1 MPFKLGGN
9 RSETV
14 RAMHDV
20 VTNGRPLV
28 LQDGGD
34 ATEVQA
40 ENRTIA
46 RMLAV
51 GWRDSERR
59 RKQGDPMKLSAN
71 VRPVKDPETG
81 EVEALSML
89 ERWEKILLLRSWDRD
104 ALADRRR
111 AVAARLRG
119 YTSNTVASIN
129 GAMGAVFGPWFLS
142 VEEND
147 VSDVDYAGKVP
158 PGNVNASWASGA
170 FTFSAQYP
178 GVYNASYPFYSGLAH
193 IVVNFVPPLNTDQ
206 SDVDAKASK
215 ALEVLDA
222 ILPAWMTATTSQWAI
237 TQSGSGFYADV
248 SLIGLTS
255 I

>member
-9 RSETV
+9 RGETV

-20 VTNGRPLV
+20 VTGGRPLV
-28 LQDGGD
+28 LRDGGD
-34 ATEVQA
+34 GTEVQA
-40 ENRTIA
+40 EDRTIA

-71 VRPVKDPETG
+71 VRPVKDPATG
-81 EVEALSML
+81 DVEALSML
-89 ERWEKILLLRSWDRD
+89 ERWERILGIRSWDRD

-119 YTSNTVASIN
+119 YTSNAVANIN
-129 GAMGAVFGPWFLS
+129 GAMGAVFGSWFLS

-147 VSDVDYAGKVP
+147 VGDVDYAGRVP
-158 PGNVNASWASGA
+158 PGNVHASWATNA

-178 GVYNASYPFYSGLAH
+178 GRYNATFPFYSGLAR

-222 ILPAWMTATTSQWAI
+222 ILPAWMSATTSQWA
-237 TQSGSGFYADV
+237 TSQSGSGFYADV